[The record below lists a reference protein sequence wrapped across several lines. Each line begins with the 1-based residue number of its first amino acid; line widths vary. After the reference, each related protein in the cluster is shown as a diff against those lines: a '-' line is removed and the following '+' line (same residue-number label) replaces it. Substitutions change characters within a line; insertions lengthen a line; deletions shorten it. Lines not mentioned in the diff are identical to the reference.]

1 MRKLQ
6 LIAFTIAALSITPAF
21 ALSNQECVEVYRDGY
36 LDLRESIVA
45 YNGKSLRAGDFAA
58 EVTATDAAVKGLRAA
73 CFFTESPDVKE
84 CVDSYK
90 DLYKDL
96 RGRVRVRAVL
106 AGNQESVSFSE
117 HAGTTDRNEGGIR
130 GFFRDLRSGGAD
142 AAKLGRLAIID
153 AKCK

>member
-6 LIAFTIAALSITPAF
+6 LIAFMIAALGVTPAF

-36 LDLRESIVA
+36 LDLRESIIA
-45 YNGKSLRAGDFAA
+45 YNGKSLGAGDFAG

-73 CFFTESPDVKE
+73 CFFTESPDVKD
-84 CVDSYK
+84 CVESYK

-106 AGNQESVSFSE
+106 AGNQDSVSFSE
-117 HAGTTDRNEGGIR
+117 NANSANENEGGIR
-130 GFFRDLRSGGAD
+130 GFFRNLRSGGAD
-142 AAKLGRLAIID
+142 ATKLGRLAIID
-153 AKCK
+153 AKCR